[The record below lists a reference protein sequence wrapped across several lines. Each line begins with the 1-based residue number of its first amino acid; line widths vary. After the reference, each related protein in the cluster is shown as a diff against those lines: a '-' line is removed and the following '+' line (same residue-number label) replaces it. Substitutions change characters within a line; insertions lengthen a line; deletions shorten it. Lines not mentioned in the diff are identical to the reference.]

1 MHNSV
6 YGKEEQGFEIPGP
19 RTIDPSAITDGRKMS
34 TSTSNVPTAVAS
46 RLDKIIS
53 NQEVVMTISVEMESE
68 LLSALKSVTIDESR
82 SKLKRVHSR
91 LNELRAY
98 VFGSVEVAAELAD
111 RLKTAIPELPPTK
124 RQLEDLPSAGDE
136 YENVSVPGDS
146 DEEKSEPRY
155 TAEWNPLICNGEE
168 SDYSD
173 CVDLKLSLVLPA
185 ISAIVVPA
193 CVGAV
198 LGGLS
203 VVALGRLGTRL
214 VSFLPIP

>member
-1 MHNSV
+1 MADQLDVHVKSLE
-6 YGKEEQGFEIPGP
+6 YIQKPGY
-19 RTIDPSAITDGRKMS
+19 MS
-34 TSTSNVPTAVAS
+34 
-46 RLDKIIS
+46 LME
-53 NQEVVMTISVEMESE
+53 EVVMTISVEMESE

-98 VFGSVEVAAELAD
+98 VFGSVEVGAELAD

-146 DEEKSEPRY
+146 DEEKSMPRY
-155 TAEWNPLICNGEE
+155 AAEWNPLICNGGE

-173 CVDLKLSLVLPA
+173 CECDIHRILAESDED
-185 ISAIVVPA
+185 
-193 CVGAV
+193 
-198 LGGLS
+198 
-203 VVALGRLGTRL
+203 
-214 VSFLPIP
+214 